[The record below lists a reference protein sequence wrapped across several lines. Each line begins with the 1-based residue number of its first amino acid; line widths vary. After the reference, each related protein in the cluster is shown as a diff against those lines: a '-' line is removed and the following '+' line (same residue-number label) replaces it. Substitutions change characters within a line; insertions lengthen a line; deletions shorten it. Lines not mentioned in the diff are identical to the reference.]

1 MATGAAKRTTT
12 RGAAAEVPA
21 LVANIRSP
29 APDLGPR
36 ATRMIARILGAAR
49 TVFLAKG
56 YAGTTIDEI
65 ARTAD
70 ISRASFYTYFPTKRD
85 VLLALGADSA
95 SIAESMAARFAEEHP
110 QPGAEELRELVDAY
124 FANLDEHGAFATAW
138 TQAAQQDDELRAAG
152 MRRHLKMCRQ
162 LGLLLGA
169 DGKGVDP
176 SIRGL
181 AAYSLVERAWSF
193 ARLYGDDL
201 DLEAFQV
208 EVVRMLRGDAE
219 APVSKAKAKR

>member
-1 MATGAAKRTTT
+1 MAKRMTTSGGEAPT
-12 RGAAAEVPA
+12 
-21 LVANIRSP
+21 LVATMRSP

-36 ATRMIARILGAAR
+36 ATRMISRILTAAR
-49 TVFLAKG
+49 TVFLSKG

-95 SIAESMAARFAEEHP
+95 STAETLVETFDGHDLES
-110 QPGAEELRELVDAY
+110 LVDDY
-124 FANLDEHGAFATAW
+124 FVILDEHGAFATAW
-138 TQAAQQDDELRAAG
+138 TQAANEDEELRVAG
-152 MRRHLKMCRQ
+152 MRRHLRMCAA
-162 LGLLLGA
+162 LGRVLGA
-169 DGKGVDP
+169 TGRGVDP

-181 AAYSLVERAWSF
+181 AAYSLIERAWSF

-201 DLEAFQV
+201 DQAAFRT
-208 EVVRMLRGDAE
+208 ELVRMLRNTLSD
-219 APVSKAKAKR
+219 PT

>member
-1 MATGAAKRTTT
+1 M
-12 RGAAAEVPA
+12 
-21 LVANIRSP
+21 RSP

-36 ATRMIARILGAAR
+36 ATKMIARILEAAR

-70 ISRASFYTYFPTKRD
+70 FSRASFYTYFPTKRD

-95 SIAESMAARFAEEHP
+95 SAGEAVIETFDGHDLAS
-110 QPGAEELRELVDAY
+110 LVDAY
-124 FANLDEHGAFATAW
+124 FELLDEHGAFATAW
-138 TQAAQQDDELRAAG
+138 TQAANEDEELRVAG
-152 MRRHLKMCRQ
+152 MHRHLKLCTE
-162 LGLLLGA
+162 LGKLLGA
-169 DGKGVDP
+169 TGRRVDP

-181 AAYSLVERAWSF
+181 AAYCLVERGWAF

-201 DLEAFQV
+201 DQKAFKA
-208 EVVRMLRGDAE
+208 EIVRMLHNSIGSA
-219 APVSKAKAKR
+219 A

>member
-1 MATGAAKRTTT
+1 VAKRKSNGTTVDD
-12 RGAAAEVPA
+12 EVPA

-36 ATRMIARILGAAR
+36 ALRMIARILEATR

-85 VLLALGADSA
+85 VLIALGADSA
-95 SIAESMAARFAEEHP
+95 STAEAALERYVD
-110 QPGAEELRELVDAY
+110 GRGRGSGDVLDSLVDDY
-124 FANLDEHGAFATAW
+124 FVLLDEHGAFATAW
-138 TQAAQQDDELRAAG
+138 TQAAQEDDDIRAAG
-152 MRRHLKMCRQ
+152 MRRHMKMCADIGR
-162 LGLLLGA
+162 LLGA
-169 DGKGVDP
+169 KGRGVDP
-176 SIRGL
+176 AIRGL

-201 DLEAFQV
+201 DLAAFKA
-208 EVVRMLRGDAE
+208 EVVRMLRNTLTDP
-219 APVSKAKAKR
+219 APIAKPKS

>member
-1 MATGAAKRTTT
+1 MAKRSTDGGEATG
-12 RGAAAEVPA
+12 
-21 LVANIRSP
+21 LVATMRSP

-36 ATRMIARILGAAR
+36 ATRMIARILTAAR
-49 TVFLAKG
+49 TVFLTKG

-70 ISRASFYTYFPTKRD
+70 ISRASVYTYFPTKRD

-95 SIAESMAARFAEEHP
+95 STAEALMDTFDGHDLDS
-110 QPGAEELRELVDAY
+110 LVEKM
-124 FANLDEHGAFATAW
+124 FLLLDEHGAFATAW
-138 TQAAQQDDELRAAG
+138 TQAANEDEELRVAG
-152 MRRHLKMCRQ
+152 MRRHLRMCSA
-162 LGLLLGA
+162 LGRVLGA
-169 DGKGVDP
+169 RGRGVDP

-201 DLEAFQV
+201 DQQAFRA
-208 EVVRMLRGDAE
+208 ELVRLLRNTVAD
-219 APVSKAKAKR
+219 PT

>member
-1 MATGAAKRTTT
+1 MASAAAKRTKKAVAPEAPT
-12 RGAAAEVPA
+12 

-49 TVFLAKG
+49 TVFLTKG

-95 SIAESMAARFAEEHP
+95 STAEALLATFDRNDLAGDDGRFLEA
-110 QPGAEELRELVDAY
+110 LVDGY
-124 FANLDEHGAFATAW
+124 FQLLDEHGAFATAW
-138 TQAAQQDDELRAAG
+138 TQAANDDEELRVAG
-152 MRRHLKMCRQ
+152 MRRHLRMCSEI
-162 LGLLLGA
+162 GKVLGA
-169 DGKGVDP
+169 TGRGVDP

-181 AAYSLVERAWSF
+181 AAYSLLERSWSF
-193 ARLYGDDL
+193 ARLYGDDF
-201 DLEAFQV
+201 DQAAFRA
-208 EVVRMLRGDAE
+208 EVIRALRNTLAD
-219 APVSKAKAKR
+219 PS